1 MVSIDPLQAAL
12 HASSQL
18 QSPQQKTKKTDKS
31 KKKGLF
37 STLLADSAKEEAS
50 LSSLPPD
57 LANLSFDEAM
67 QVLIDSV
74 YEAGDI
80 LKKKPYADS
89 FVIYKKAIG
98 EFLRFVVDESYE
110 VEDQEGVAQKNK
122 AGIFIKK
129 KYTIVKTVNEE
140 LDRLAKDIL
149 YNQIEQMQ
157 LVARVDGITGLL
169 LNTFS

>member
-1 MVSIDPLQAAL
+1 M
-12 HASSQL
+12 
-18 QSPQQKTKKTDKS
+18 
-31 KKKGLF
+31 F

-110 VEDQEGVAQKNK
+110 VEDQEGVHKNK
-122 AGIFIKK
+122 AGIFIK
-129 KYTIVKTVNEE
+129 
-140 LDRLAKDIL
+140 
-149 YNQIEQMQ
+149 
-157 LVARVDGITGLL
+157 
-169 LNTFS
+169 NTPL

>member
-1 MVSIDPLQAAL
+1 
-12 HASSQL
+12 
-18 QSPQQKTKKTDKS
+18 
-31 KKKGLF
+31 
-37 STLLADSAKEEAS
+37 
-50 LSSLPPD
+50 
-57 LANLSFDEAM
+57 M